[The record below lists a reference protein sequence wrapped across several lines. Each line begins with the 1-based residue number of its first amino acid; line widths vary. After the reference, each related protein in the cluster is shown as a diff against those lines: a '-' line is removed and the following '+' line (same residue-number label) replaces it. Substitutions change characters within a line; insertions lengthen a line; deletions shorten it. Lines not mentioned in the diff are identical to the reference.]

1 MSLNQYLFMRIIIM
15 IVSLSL
21 LLLLSGCCC
30 SSKACSERYTAGR
43 SDGIKQIYWNLQ
55 NQQRQP
61 FSATTGGR

>member
-30 SSKACSERYTAGR
+30 SRKACSERYTAGR
-43 SDGIKQIYWNLQ
+43 SDGIKEIYWNLQ
-55 NQQRQP
+55 NQQRHP
-61 FSATTGGR
+61 